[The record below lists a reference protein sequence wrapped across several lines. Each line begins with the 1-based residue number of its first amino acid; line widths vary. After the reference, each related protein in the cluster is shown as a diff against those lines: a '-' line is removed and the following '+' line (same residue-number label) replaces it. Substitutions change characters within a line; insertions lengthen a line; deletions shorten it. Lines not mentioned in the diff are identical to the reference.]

1 MEGST
6 SADHTTQNA
15 QNTQHTQNTQNAQD
29 AQDAQGGAARKALK
43 VKKAAPKQPK
53 ARPKARPFRRVAG
66 ADLASRIV
74 EMQRKLDLLKSKSNL
89 LEDRLTLHK
98 EEQDLRI
105 AESTGTSAND
115 TGEQN

>member
-15 QNTQHTQNTQNAQD
+15 QNTQNTQNTQNAQD

-43 VKKAAPKQPK
+43 V
-53 ARPKARPFRRVAG
+53 
-66 ADLASRIV
+66 
-74 EMQRKLDLLKSKSNL
+74 KSNL